1 MGRRLRQLL
10 YSLLAL
16 AQLIVFG
23 LLLPI
28 YGAILVIVGVL
39 NLLWFLLTGSGFSNF
54 DLVWEPLRWAIHQF
68 MVLFAASSDFRAAPY
83 IG

>member
-1 MGRRLRQLL
+1 MGVRLDQLIR
-10 YSLLAL
+10 SVLAL
-16 AQLIVFG
+16 VQLIVFG

-28 YGAILVIVGVL
+28 YGVILVIVGVL

-54 DLVWEPLRWAIHQF
+54 DLVWEPLRWGIHQI
-68 MVLFAASSDFRAAPY
+68 MVLFAASSDFRVAPY